1 MAVYKLLLRC
11 QLKKAVCW
19 NLLLLVYG
27 SLVSR
32 CHARRIILR
41 SLLQLVKYDML
52 LVFRM
57 LDSRVIALL
66 AVDTRYT
73 YRILLLLCVFVKC
86 KFLNIVFDRLA
97 RVCYRRR

>member
-11 QLKKAVCW
+11 QLKKAVCR

-32 CHARRIILR
+32 CHGRRIIFR

-57 LDSRVIALL
+57 FDPRVVTLL
-66 AVDTRYT
+66 AVNTRYT
-73 YRILLLLCVFVKC
+73 YSILLLLRVFVNC